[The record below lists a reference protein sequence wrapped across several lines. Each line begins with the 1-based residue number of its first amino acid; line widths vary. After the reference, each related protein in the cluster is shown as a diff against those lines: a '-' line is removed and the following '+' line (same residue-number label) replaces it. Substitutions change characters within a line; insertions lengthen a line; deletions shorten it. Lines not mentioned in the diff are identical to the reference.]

1 MHTTI
6 AIKEETKEQR
16 IERFSDWYSNYEL
29 FEGEPT
35 VITVHLVDQWY
46 GGPEEGGWWYD
57 VGYPIEN
64 ICIFSKEQA
73 IKELLRLHSWYET
86 FEYEEE
92 TYDIN
97 LSQSYAKHYP
107 EKRPHY
113 E

>member
-6 AIKEETKEQR
+6 AIKGEDTEERAQ
-16 IERFSDWYSNYEL
+16 RFSAWYEHYSE
-29 FEGEPT
+29 FGEEPT
-35 VITVHLVDQWY
+35 VITIHLIDQWY

-57 VGYPIEN
+57 VGYPVQN

-73 IKELLRLHSWYET
+73 IKELLRIHNVYEGE
-86 FEYEEE
+86 EYEEE

-97 LSQSYAKHYP
+97 LSDKYGKYYP
-107 EKRPHY
+107 DRRPHY